1 MNTVEEK
8 IAQVIDK
15 VRSLKEEKDVIEKRS
30 KELEELLRMKE
41 QEIGR
46 LSSEKDGIKAQIEGL
61 LKELEGFE
69 LK

>member
-15 VRSLKEEKDVIEKRS
+15 VRNMKEEKDIIEKRNR
-30 KELEELLRMKE
+30 ELEELLRLRE
-41 QEIGR
+41 QEIGK
-46 LSSEKDGIKAQIEGL
+46 LSSEKEGIKAQIEAL